1 MFVSTDNSHYKVL
14 PARIFCQIP
23 IWRGN
28 RVIDEDHVKKIEEGI
43 RGNILLLN
51 SNPYRIAIITEED
64 GSVRQVIIDGQH
76 RAFILKKYFE
86 KEDSIDFD
94 VLVAGKKFLNEDE
107 IIDYFKTINTTRAIQ
122 WKEDPVMK
130 ANSYVGAVMKEFNE
144 NPKFPMIRAGK
155 TTRPFLSADKLRDAI
170 LKHKV
175 ETWEKTPMEF
185 AEHCRNEN
193 AERINGL
200 KVKADKTD
208 MENRA
213 LKYNFSLGLDTGLNW
228 I

>member
-1 MFVSTDNSHYKVL
+1 MFVSADNSHYKVL

-86 KEDSIDFD
+86 KEGAEEFD
-94 VLVAGKKFLNEDE
+94 VLVAGKRFENEDE

-130 ANSYVGAVMKEFNE
+130 ANAYLAALMKEFNE

-170 LKHKV
+170 LVRKV
-175 ETWEKTPMEF
+175 ETWTITPMEF
-185 AEHCRNEN
+185 AEHCRNQN
-193 AERINGL
+193 IQLTDGL
-200 KVKADKTD
+200 KVKPAPSD
-208 MENRA
+208 MELRA
-213 LKYNFSLGLDTGLNW
+213 LKYKFSLGLDTSMHW

>member
-1 MFVSTDNSHYKVL
+1 MFVSADNSHYKVL

-94 VLVAGKKFLNEDE
+94 VLVAGKRFENEDE

-130 ANSYVGAVMKEFNE
+130 ANTYLAAMMKEFNE
-144 NPKFPMIRAGK
+144 NPKQPMIRAGK

-170 LKHKV
+170 LARKV
-175 ETWEKTPMEF
+175 EGWTITPMEF
-185 AEHCRNEN
+185 AEHCRNQN
-193 AERINGL
+193 IQLTDGL
-200 KVKADKTD
+200 KVKPAPSD
-208 MENRA
+208 MELRA
-213 LKYNFSLGLDTGLNW
+213 LKYKFSLGLDTSMHW

>member
-1 MFVSTDNSHYKVL
+1 MFVSADNSHYKVL
-14 PARIFCQIP
+14 PAKIFCQIP

-43 RGNILLLN
+43 RGNIVLLN

-86 KEDSIDFD
+86 KEGAEEFD
-94 VLVAGKKFLNEDE
+94 VLVAGKRFENEDE

-130 ANSYVGAVMKEFNE
+130 ANAYLAALMKEFNE

-170 LKHKV
+170 LARKV
-175 ETWEKTPMEF
+175 EGWTITPMEF
-185 AEHCRNEN
+185 AEHCRNQN
-193 AERINGL
+193 IQLTDGL
-200 KVKADKTD
+200 KVKPAPSD
-208 MENRA
+208 MELRA
-213 LKYNFSLGLDTGLNW
+213 LKYKFSLGLDTSMHW

>member
-1 MFVSTDNSHYKVL
+1 M
-14 PARIFCQIP
+14 
-23 IWRGN
+23 
-28 RVIDEDHVKKIEEGI
+28 
-43 RGNILLLN
+43 LLN

-86 KEDSIDFD
+86 KEDAVDFE

-155 TTRPFLSADKLRDAI
+155 TTRPFLSADKLREAI

-185 AEHCRNEN
+185 AEKCRIEN
-193 AERINGL
+193 MQLTEGL
-200 KVKADKTD
+200 KIKDSLSD
-208 MENRA
+208 MEVRA
-213 LKYNFSLGLDTGLNW
+213 LKYKFCLGLDTGMNW
-228 I
+228 MI

>member
-1 MFVSTDNSHYKVL
+1 MFVSADNSHYKVL

-86 KEDSIDFD
+86 KEGAEEFD
-94 VLVAGKKFLNEDE
+94 VLVAGKRFENEDE

-130 ANSYVGAVMKEFNE
+130 ANAYLGALMKEFNE

-170 LKHKV
+170 LARKV
-175 ETWEKTPMEF
+175 EGWTITPMEF
-185 AEHCRNEN
+185 AEHCRNQN
-193 AERINGL
+193 ILLTDGL
-200 KVKADKTD
+200 KVKPAPSD
-208 MENRA
+208 MELRA
-213 LKYNFSLGLDTGLNW
+213 LKYKFSLGLDTSMHW